1 MINARFIASATLLAL
16 AAASAHAQ
24 IRVATWNISNYS
36 GGRAADIQNIVYGAY
51 QGRQFAPDVIGVQ
64 EVSSQTALNELVT
77 ILNAALGSPGDWAAG
92 PFESSPDSNQV
103 LVYRTSKVQVVRGVT
118 VAVADA
124 GTTGQPR
131 DTRRFDIR
139 PVGFTSNAASV
150 GIYVSHLKAGSTS
163 TDNARRL
170 VETTRIRDNAE
181 GLDTNP
187 TGEPNDG
194 LPAGMNFIALG
205 DFNVQT
211 STQTGYQELVGSQ
224 TNNNGRFFDPINTPG
239 SWNNNS
245 TFRYIHTQDPIGGTG
260 GMDDRLDF
268 VLVSA
273 SLRNNSGLD
282 YIGSHTLPYSGS
294 TWDDANHSYRCW
306 GNDGSNYGG
315 SIRVNQGGIPNAMVG
330 AAIAQDLIDVS
341 TTSGGHLPVYLD
353 LRVPA
358 LASVSTQSINFGTVG
373 VGTSASVNI
382 TIGNGT
388 NPAIFGTG
396 IENLSYTIGSPTS
409 AQFSAPVGT
418 FGDAAGGGSNA
429 HAITLNTSTPGV
441 FAGTLTITTNDPDRP
456 TVVISLSGT
465 VGSVNQ
471 PPVANAGP
479 DQTVTDTDGDG
490 FAGVTLDGSA
500 STDDGTIASYQWR
513 KGAVNLTGVLATPTA
528 LVNLAVGQ
536 NIIIL
541 RVRDNNNVAAED
553 TVVVTVLPQPGCND
567 IDFNNDG
574 LFPDDADLVEFLNVL
589 AGGSCSTD
597 PTPGCDVIDFN
608 NDGLFPDDAD
618 LVSFLQVLAGQP
630 C

>member
-1 MINARFIASATLLAL
+1 
-16 AAASAHAQ
+16 
-24 IRVATWNISNYS
+24 
-36 GGRAADIQNIVYGAY
+36 VYGTY

-64 EVSSQTALNELVT
+64 EVSSQASLNELVT
-77 ILNAALGSPGDWAAG
+77 ILNAASGSPGDWAAG

-103 LVYRTSKVQVVRGVT
+103 LVYRTTKVQVVRGLT
-118 VAVADA
+118 IAVADP

-150 GIYVSHLKAGSTS
+150 GIYVSHLKADSS
-163 TDNARRL
+163 SNARRL
-170 VETTRIRDNAE
+170 VETIRIRDNAE

-187 TGEPNDG
+187 TDPAGSPSDG

-205 DFNVQT
+205 DFNVQS
-211 STQTGYQELVGSQ
+211 STQTAYQELVGSQ

-245 TFRYIHTQDPIGGTG
+245 TFRFVHTQDPIGGTG

-268 VLVSA
+268 ILVSA

-282 YIGSHTLPYSGS
+282 YIGSHTLPYSSS
-294 TWDDANHSYRCW
+294 TWNDTNHSYRCW

-315 SIRVNQGGIPNAMVG
+315 SIRVNQSGIPNAMVG
-330 AAIAQDLIDVS
+330 ALIAQDLIDVS
-341 TTSGGHLPVYLD
+341 TTAGGHLPVYLD

-358 LASVSTQSINFGTVG
+358 LASVSVPSINFGTVAAG
-373 VGTSASVNI
+373 STATVNI
-382 TIGNGT
+382 TVGNGT
-388 NPAIFGTG
+388 NPVIFGNG
-396 IENLSYTIGSPTS
+396 IENLSYSIGTPS
-409 AQFSAPVGT
+409 APQFSAPVGAYS
-418 FGDAAGGGSNA
+418 DAPGGGSNV
-429 HAITLNTSTPGV
+429 HTITLNTNTAGTYN
-441 FAGTLTITTNDPDRP
+441 GTLTLTTNDPDRP
-456 TVVISLSGT
+456 TIVISLTGT
-465 VGSVNQ
+465 VGTVNQ

-490 FAGVTLDGSA
+490 FVGVTLDGSA

-528 LVNLAVGQ
+528 LVNLAVGP

-553 TVVVTVLPQPGCND
+553 TVVVNVLPQPGCND

-597 PTPGCDVIDFN
+597 PSPGCDVIDFN

-618 LVSFLQVLAGQP
+618 LLSFLQVLAGQP